1 MKTQWNIFI
10 AFFRVGMLG
19 FGGGPASIPLIQKE
33 VVDNY
38 KWMDNEEFGDMLAI
52 GNTLP
57 GPIATKLA
65 GYVGYR
71 IAGIVGM
78 INALLASM
86 FPTIILMIVLLT
98 SLSGIREFDWV
109 QGMTAAVVPVVGMMM
124 AVLTWQFIAKAGK
137 GLGWTKALLMIVILF
152 IFLQLLNIHPGI
164 VIAVLLTIALIL
176 PGKVSDAKSDSKE
189 GNRL

>member
-33 VVDNY
+33 VVEKY
-38 KWMDNEEFGDMLAI
+38 KWMDNEEFGDILAI

-65 GYVGYR
+65 GYIGYR
-71 IAGIVGM
+71 VSGVIGM
-78 INALLASM
+78 MNALIASVI
-86 FPTIILMIVLLT
+86 PTILLMIILLT
-98 SLSGIREFDWV
+98 SLSGIRDFDWV

-124 AVLTWQFIAKAGK
+124 AVLTWQFAKKAGK
-137 GLGWTKALLMIVILF
+137 GFGWGKALLMIIIVFIL
-152 IFLQLLNIHPGI
+152 LQMLNIHPGI
-164 VIAVLLTIALIL
+164 VIAVLLILALSL
-176 PGKVSDAKSDSKE
+176 PVKNSNEDVGRKE
-189 GNRL
+189 GDKS

>member
-10 AFFRVGMLG
+10 AFFRVGILG

-38 KWMDNEEFGDMLAI
+38 KWMENEEFGEILAI

-65 GYVGYR
+65 GYIGYR
-71 IAGIVGM
+71 VSGLIGM
-78 INALLASM
+78 FNALIATVL
-86 FPTIILMIVLLT
+86 PTILLMIILLT
-98 SLSGIREFDWV
+98 SLSNIREFDWV

-124 AVLTWQFIAKAGK
+124 AVLTWQFAKKAGI
-137 GLGWTKALLMIVILF
+137 GFGWGKALIMIFIVFIL
-152 IFLQLLNIHPGI
+152 LQVLHIHPGI
-164 VIAVLLTIALIL
+164 VIVVLLILALTL
-176 PGKVSDAKSDSKE
+176 PVKKKNDDIGSKE
-189 GNRL
+189 GNK